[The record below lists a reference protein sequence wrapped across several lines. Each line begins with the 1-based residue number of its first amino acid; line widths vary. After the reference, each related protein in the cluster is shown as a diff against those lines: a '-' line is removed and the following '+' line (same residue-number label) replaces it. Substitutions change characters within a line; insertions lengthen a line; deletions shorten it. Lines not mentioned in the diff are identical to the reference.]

1 MKNVRAVKIYCW
13 SLCYVGFFLS
23 CTLTVTNF
31 TSDAAA
37 PAAAAATAA
46 AAPAATAAP
55 AAAAAALAHWLHYFV
70 MEKIELQTHCASL
83 GCVQMNL

>member
-31 TSDAAA
+31 TPD
-37 PAAAAATAA
+37 A
-46 AAPAATAAP
+46 AAPAATAA
-55 AAAAAALAHWLHYFV
+55 AAAATAAALAHWLHYFV
-70 MEKIELQTHCASL
+70 MEKIELQTHCSSL

>member
-37 PAAAAATAA
+37 APAATAA
-46 AAPAATAAP
+46 AAAATT